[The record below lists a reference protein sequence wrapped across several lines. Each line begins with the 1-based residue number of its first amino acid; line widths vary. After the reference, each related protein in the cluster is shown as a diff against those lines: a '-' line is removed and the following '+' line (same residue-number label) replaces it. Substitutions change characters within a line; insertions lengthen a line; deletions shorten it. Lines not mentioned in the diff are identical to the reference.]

1 MKIGFRSNRYKDPSC
16 QVVQKV
22 ETILKGLGCQVEVVR
37 QGSTVEKNGLTM
49 FSESRETFQDCD
61 FVLSLGGDGTFLN
74 AVHATAMNNTPVAGI
89 NLGSLGFLAEIMPDQ
104 LEDSLGRLVAGE
116 YKIEERLMLD
126 AKVKDSEGKILH
138 HYFALN
144 DVVLSRGNAP
154 RILPV
159 ELWLDNQFTEMILA
173 DGLMISAP
181 TGSTGYSMAAGGP
194 IVDPTLELMIV
205 TPICPHS
212 LHSRSYIISPDC
224 DVTLKMRYYPFEPVI
239 TIDGQHDILTSYTQ
253 TITVERS
260 DRKLRIPRLREFDF
274 FRELPEKL
282 RGRGYIEKSASER
295 R

>member
-1 MKIGFRSNRYKDPSC
+1 MKIGLLSNRYKDPSC

-116 YKIEERLMLD
+116 YKEERLMLD
-126 AKVKDSEGKILH
+126 AKVKDSEEKSTPLFCSH
-138 HYFALN
+138 
-144 DVVLSRGNAP
+144 DVVLSRVMP

-159 ELWLDNQFTEMILA
+159 ELVDN
-173 DGLMISAP
+173 
-181 TGSTGYSMAAGGP
+181 
-194 IVDPTLELMIV
+194 
-205 TPICPHS
+205 S
-212 LHSRSYIISPDC
+212 LP
-224 DVTLKMRYYPFEPVI
+224 K
-239 TIDGQHDILTSYTQ
+239 
-253 TITVERS
+253 
-260 DRKLRIPRLREFDF
+260 
-274 FRELPEKL
+274 
-282 RGRGYIEKSASER
+282 
-295 R
+295 